1 MSTFSGLNTALSG
14 LNAART
20 GLNVVGAN
28 LTNVNTSGYTRQR
41 VEQSSI
47 GAPANGSLYSTG
59 VKPGQGVTVTSIARL
74 GDSFLDARVRTAFAS
89 AGYTNVR
96 ADAISDIQS
105 RMQEPGTGAISG
117 QLQSFWAAWQDV
129 SNHPGEAGPAA
140 TLLQGAAALAQ
151 SISDGYRGL
160 ETQWSQTRSQADLLA
175 SDVNDTASQVAALNK
190 QIRSSAATGAPSSAL
205 IDQRNTLTARL
216 SQLVGG
222 TVRDLPDGGN
232 EILLGGNVLVS
243 GNQVNTVKLNAP
255 ASMSGVMDP
264 DAGPVAVQLEWTRHQ
279 GTAVDL
285 TGGQLAGALSVL
297 APVGEHGTGGVIAE
311 TAAKYNSLAKTLAD
325 KVNGVHHGAYTANGS
340 TGLDFFK
347 VTPGIG
353 AALSLSVIP
362 KDSTGIATGA
372 SATALKDGSKADEI
386 SQLGTKSDSPDA
398 EWTRTVLAT
407 GTAARTALQ
416 QDVAA
421 GTTLTNAVTVQQS
434 NASVDID
441 EENVNL
447 LAYQHAYQAAARV
460 MTAID
465 EALDVLIN
473 QTGRVGR

>member
-20 GLNVVGAN
+20 GLNVTGAN
-28 LTNVNTSGYTRQR
+28 LSNVNTSGYTRQR
-41 VEQSSI
+41 VEQSAI
-47 GAPANGSLYSTG
+47 GAVGTGSLYSAG
-59 VKPGQGVTVTSIARL
+59 VKPGQGVNVTGIARL
-74 GDSFLDARVRTAFAS
+74 GDGMLDARVRTAFAS
-89 AGYTNVR
+89 AGYTNSR
-96 ADAISDIQS
+96 ADAISDIQA
-105 RMQEPGTGAISG
+105 RMQEPGAEAVSG
-117 QLQSFWAAWQDV
+117 QLHSFWASWQDV
-129 SNHPGEAGPAA
+129 SNHPGEAGPTAV
-140 TLLQGAAALAQ
+140 LLQGAAALTQ

-175 SDVNDTASQVAALNK
+175 VDVNDTASQVAALNDR
-190 QIRSSAATGAPSSAL
+190 IRASTAMGNPSSEL

-232 EILLGGNVLVS
+232 EILIGGNVLVS
-243 GNQVNTVKLNAP
+243 GSEFNTVKVTGP
-255 ASMSGVMDP
+255 TSMSQVLNPGADP
-264 DAGPVAVQLEWTRHQ
+264 VQLEWTRRS
-279 GTAVDL
+279 GPVDL
-285 TGGQLAGALSVL
+285 DGGQLAGLISVL
-297 APVGEHGTGGVIAE
+297 APVNGQGTGGVIAE
-311 TAAKYNSLAKTLAD
+311 TAAKYNSLAETLAD
-325 KVNGVHHGAYTANGS
+325 QVNTAHRGGFLADG
-340 TGLDFFK
+340 TQDHEFFSF
-347 VTPGIG
+347 TQGQ
-353 AALSLSVIP
+353 AAATLSVIP
-362 KDSTGIATGA
+362 KDAAGVATSLG
-372 SATALKDGSKADEI
+372 SNGRDGSVADKI
-386 SQLGTKSDSPDA
+386 SQLGVGPQSPDA
-398 EWTRTVLAT
+398 QWTKTVLAA

-421 GTTLTNAVTVQQS
+421 GSALTNAVTMQQS

-447 LAYQHAYQAAARV
+447 LSYQHAYQAAARV

>member
-140 TLLQGAAALAQ
+140 TLLQGASALAQ

-205 IDQRNTLTARL
+205 IDQRDTLTARL

-243 GNQVNTVKLNAP
+243 GSRVNTVKVNAP
-255 ASMSGVMDP
+255 ASMSGIMDP
-264 DAGPVAVQLEWTRHQ
+264 DAGPVQLEWTRHP
-279 GTAVDL
+279 GAAVDL
-285 TGGQLAGALSVL
+285 NGGQLAGMLSVL
-297 APVGEHGTGGVIAE
+297 APVDGQGGGGVIAE
-311 TAAKYNSLAKTLAD
+311 TAVKYNQLAETLAKQ
-325 KVNGVHHGAYTANGS
+325 VNDIHREAYTADGT
-340 TGLDFFK
+340 TGREFFK
-347 VTPGIG
+347 VTPGTG
-353 AALSLSVIP
+353 AALGLSIIP
-362 KDSTGIATGA
+362 KDATSIATG
-372 SATALKDGSKADEI
+372 SSPTALRDGSKADEI
-386 SQLGTKSDSPDA
+386 SQLGTKPNSPDA

-447 LAYQHAYQAAARV
+447 LAFQHAYQAAARV

>member
-1 MSTFSGLNTALSG
+1 MSTFSGLTTALSG

-41 VEQSSI
+41 VEQAAV
-47 GAPANGSLYSTG
+47 GAPVNGSLYSAG
-59 VKPGQGVTVTSIARL
+59 VKPGQGVNVTGIARL
-74 GDSFLDARVRTAFAS
+74 GDAFLDARVRTAFSS

-96 ADAISDIQS
+96 ADALSDIQA
-105 RMQEPGTGAISG
+105 RMKEPGTGAVSG
-117 QLQSFWAAWQDV
+117 QLTTFWGSWQGV
-129 SNHPGEAGPAA
+129 HNNPGDPAA
-140 TLLQGAAALAQ
+140 TTALLQGAAGLAQ
-151 SISDGYRGL
+151 SISDGYKGL
-160 ETQWSQTRSQADLLA
+160 DTQWSQTRSKADLLA
-175 SDVNDTASQVAALNK
+175 ADVNSTASQVADLNDK
-190 QIRSSAATGAPSSAL
+190 IRTSAASGVPSSEL

-222 TVRDLPDGGN
+222 TVRDLPNGGN

-243 GNQVNTVKLNAP
+243 GSQVNTVKIGGQT
-255 ASMSGVMDP
+255 SMTDAT
-264 DAGPVAVQLEWTRHQ
+264 AGPVQLEWTRRD
-279 GTAVDL
+279 GMAVDL
-285 TGGQLAGALSVL
+285 DGGQLASTLSVL
-297 APVGEHGTGGVIAE
+297 APVDGKGTGGVIAE
-311 TAAKYNSLAKTLAD
+311 TAAEYNNLAETLAKQVNDIHRAGSIADGTTGHDFFTFTVGPAALGLTVVPKDAAGVATAAGAAVDLEGYGSIAD
-325 KVNGVHHGAYTANGS
+325 K
-340 TGLDFFK
+340 
-347 VTPGIG
+347 
-353 AALSLSVIP
+353 
-362 KDSTGIATGA
+362 
-372 SATALKDGSKADEI
+372 I
-386 SQLGTKSDSPDA
+386 SQIGVRPDSPDA
-398 EWTRTVLAT
+398 QWTKTVIAT

-421 GTTLTNAVTVQQS
+421 GSALSNAVGAQQS

-460 MTAID
+460 MTAMD

>member
-47 GAPANGSLYSTG
+47 RAPANGSLYSTG
-59 VKPGQGVTVTSIARL
+59 VKPGEGVAVTGIARL
-74 GDSFLDARVRTAFAS
+74 GDAFLDARVRTAFSS

-96 ADAISDIQS
+96 ANALSDIQA
-105 RMQEPGTGAISG
+105 RMNEPGTEAVSG
-117 QLQSFWAAWQDV
+117 QLQSFWTSWQDV
-129 SNHPGEAGPAA
+129 SNHPGEPGPTAA
-140 TLLQGAAALAQ
+140 LLQDSAALVQ
-151 SISDGYRGL
+151 NISDGYRGL
-160 ETQWSQTRSQADLLA
+160 ETQWSQTRSRADLLA
-175 SDVNDTASQVAALNK
+175 ADVNSTASQVAALND
-190 QIRSSAATGAPSSAL
+190 QIRSSAASGVPGSEL

-216 SQLVGG
+216 SQLTGG

-243 GNQVNTVKLNAP
+243 GSQVNTVK
-255 ASMSGVMDP
+255 V
-264 DAGPVAVQLEWTRHQ
+264 AGPVTMTGANKPGADPVQLEWTRHP
-279 GTAVDL
+279 GVAVDL
-285 TGGQLAGALSVL
+285 DGGQLAGTLSVL
-297 APVGEHGTGGVIAE
+297 ASANTAKTGGVIAE
-311 TAAKYNSLAKTLAD
+311 TAAEYDRLAQTLAEQ
-325 KVNGVHHGAYTANGS
+325 VNAVHRDAYLADGTKDH
-340 TGLDFFK
+340 DFFSF
-347 VTPGIG
+347 TPGQ
-353 AALSLSVIP
+353 AASTLSVIP
-362 KDSTGIATGA
+362 KDAAELAT
-372 SATALKDGSKADEI
+372 SSSPTAGKDGSIADKI
-386 SQLGTKSDSPDA
+386 SQIGVRADSPDVQ
-398 EWTRTVLAT
+398 WTGAVLAT

-416 QDVAA
+416 QDVAT
-421 GTTLTNAVTVQQS
+421 GTALSNAVMVQQS

-447 LAYQHAYQAAARV
+447 LAYQHAYQAASRV

>member
-1 MSTFSGLNTALSG
+1 LSTFSGLNTALSG

-59 VKPGQGVTVTSIARL
+59 VKPGQGVTVTGIARL
-74 GDSFLDARVRTAFAS
+74 GDAFLDARVRTAFSS

-96 ADAISDIQS
+96 ANAVSDIQA
-105 RMQEPGTGAISG
+105 RMNEPGTEAVSG
-117 QLQSFWAAWQDV
+117 QLQSFWASWQDV
-129 SNHPGEAGPAA
+129 GNHPGEPGPTA
-140 TLLQGAAALAQ
+140 TLLQGSAALVQ

-160 ETQWSQTRSQADLLA
+160 ETQWSQTRSRADLLA
-175 SDVNDTASQVAALNK
+175 ADVNSTASQVAALND
-190 QIRSSAATGAPSSAL
+190 QIRQSSAFGVPGSEL

-216 SQLVGG
+216 SQLTGG
-222 TVRDLPDGGN
+222 TVRDLPGGGN

-243 GNQVNTVKLNAP
+243 GSKVNTVKISDPTTMAAANLPNA
-255 ASMSGVMDP
+255 DP
-264 DAGPVAVQLEWTRHQ
+264 VQLEWTRRP
-279 GTAVDL
+279 GVAVDL
-285 TGGQLAGALSVL
+285 DGGELAGTLSVL
-297 APVGEHGTGGVIAE
+297 APANIGGTGGVIAE
-311 TAAKYNSLAKTLAD
+311 TAAQYNDLAKSLADQVNLVHSAAFTTEGTTDLNFFSYTPGQAAATLA
-325 KVNGVHHGAYTANGS
+325 
-340 TGLDFFK
+340 
-347 VTPGIG
+347 
-353 AALSLSVIP
+353 VIP
-362 KDSTGIATGA
+362 KDAAGVATAA
-372 SATALKDGSKADEI
+372 SATALKDGSIADEI
-386 SQLGTKSDSPDA
+386 SQIGVRAGSPDVQ
-398 EWTRTVLAT
+398 WTGTVLAT

-416 QDVAA
+416 QDVAT
-421 GTTLTNAVTVQQS
+421 GTALSNAVMVQQS

-447 LAYQHAYQAAARV
+447 LAYQHAYQAASRV